1 MEQKPHIS
9 AIICEYNPFHN
20 GHKYHMEETRRQGAT
35 HIVAVMSGNFVQRG
49 EPAMLNKWAR
59 AAMALQNGADLVLEL
74 PTPWA
79 MASAEPFA
87 SGGVALAN
95 AMGCVD
101 SLSFGSESG
110 NLPSLQAAAQ
120 ALVLPDTLTLMK
132 TYLREGMSYAQARE
146 SAVRQTSGEQAAGL
160 LRKPNNTLAIEYL
173 KALNRSQSRIRPLTV
188 PRTGARHDSHST
200 QERFASASLLR
211 HRMLEDGLD
220 CLSTWMPESS
230 LAVLHR
236 EKARGL
242 APASLLNGE
251 RALLSYLR
259 RLSARQLAAIHGV
272 SEGLEN
278 RLYTAIR
285 HSTTL
290 EELFAALK
298 TKRYPLSRLRR
309 MVMAAFLGL
318 QKDTASAEPPY
329 LRVLGFNQAGTE
341 ILRQMRTTAQL
352 PILMRAADRAK
363 LSPEGRRV
371 FDFECTATDLYA
383 LFCPIPQPCGA
394 ELTTNTIRILPISPN
409 SSKRS
414 RL

>member
-1 MEQKPHIS
+1 MEQKPHLS

-20 GHKYHMEETRRQGAT
+20 GHKYHIEETRRQGAT
-35 HIVAVMSGNFVQRG
+35 HIAAIMSGNFVQRG
-49 EPAMLNKWAR
+49 EPALLNKWAR

-87 SGGVALAN
+87 SGGIALAN

-110 NLPSLQAAAQ
+110 DLPSLQAAAQ
-120 ALVLPDTLTLMK
+120 ALILPDTLALMK
-132 TYLREGMSYAQARE
+132 TYLREGKSYAQARE
-146 SAVRQTSGEQAAGL
+146 SAVRHISGEKAAGL
-160 LRKPNNTLAIEYL
+160 LREPNNTLAIEYL
-173 KALNRSQSRIRPLTV
+173 KALNASHSHIRPLTI
-188 PRTGARHDSHST
+188 PRTGSDHDSFSPHT
-200 QERFASASLLR
+200 RFASASLLR
-211 HRMLEDGLD
+211 SRIQEGDFT
-220 CLSTWMPESS
+220 CLFSWMPESA
-230 LAVLHR
+230 LAVLR
-236 EKARGL
+236 KETVCGS
-242 APASLLNGE
+242 APASLLCGE
-251 RALLSYLR
+251 RALLSHLR
-259 RLSARQLAAIHGV
+259 RLSSRQLAAIQGV

-309 MVMAAFLGL
+309 MVTAAFLGL
-318 QKDTASAEPPY
+318 QKDIASAEPPY

-341 ILRQMRTTAQL
+341 ILRKMRSTAQL

-363 LSPEGRRV
+363 LSAEGRRV
-371 FDFECTATDLYA
+371 FDFECIATDLYA
-383 LFCPIPQPCGA
+383 LFCPVPQPCGA
-394 ELTTNTIRILPISPN
+394 ELTTNTIRVF
-409 SSKRS
+409 SKD
-414 RL
+414 